1 MEESKRKKTRAVRR
15 AKRVRSR
22 MLGVAEKPR
31 LSVFRSHKHI
41 RAQLI
46 DDVAGRVI
54 SSASSLEK
62 LGDATKVSQEKP
74 EDAAKVAQE
83 KPGDAAQVSKEGKK
97 SGKKSGSTRKFS
109 KGVQVAYLVGT
120 AIAKKA
126 KEAGIKACVFDRG
139 CYRYH
144 GRVKALADGARKEG
158 LRF

>member
-1 MEESKRKKTRAVRR
+1 
-15 AKRVRSR
+15 

-54 SSASSLEK
+54 SSASSLG
-62 LGDATKVSQEKP
+62 GDAKTFGV
-74 EDAAKVAQE
+74 
-83 KPGDAAQVSKEGKK
+83 
-97 SGKKSGSTRKFS
+97 
-109 KGVQVAYLVGT
+109 KGVKAAALVGA

-126 KEAGIKACVFDRG
+126 KEAGIEACVFDRG
-139 CYRYH
+139 RYRYH
-144 GRVKALADGARKEG
+144 GRIKALADGARKEG

>member
-1 MEESKRKKTRAVRR
+1 
-15 AKRVRSR
+15 

-54 SSASSLEK
+54 SSASSFGVDEK
-62 LGDATKVSQEKP
+62 TEKPVDAAHGSKEGKSSKTGETGDATQVSGKT
-74 EDAAKVAQE
+74 
-83 KPGDAAQVSKEGKK
+83 GDATQVSKENP
-97 SGKKSGSTRKFS
+97 GSVPRFS
-109 KGVQVAYLVGT
+109 KGVQTAYLVGT

-126 KEAGIKACVFDRG
+126 KEAGIETCVFDRG
-139 CYRYH
+139 RYRYH
-144 GRVKALADGARKEG
+144 GRIKALAEGARKEG